1 MRAIRI
7 RRTLTKSRN
16 GTRSEK
22 ERSFRKMARDFFA
35 IENQI
40 EFVIEALLFG
50 TLLAI
55 STWPI
60 AAVASAISQLL

>member
-1 MRAIRI
+1 MRVIRI
-7 RRTLTKSRN
+7 RRTIVKKRN
-16 GTRSEK
+16 GIRPVEGRSL
-22 ERSFRKMARDFFA
+22 RKLTRDFFA
-35 IENQI
+35 KENQI
-40 EFVIEALLFG
+40 EFAIEALLFG

>member
-1 MRAIRI
+1 MRVIRI
-7 RRTLTKSRN
+7 RRTIVKDRN
-16 GTRSEK
+16 GIRRVEGRSL
-22 ERSFRKMARDFFA
+22 RKLTRDFFA
-35 IENQI
+35 KENQI
-40 EFVIEALLFG
+40 EFAIEALLFG

>member
-1 MRAIRI
+1 
-7 RRTLTKSRN
+7 
-16 GTRSEK
+16 
-22 ERSFRKMARDFFA
+22 MARDFFA
-35 IENQI
+35 TENHI

-60 AAVASAISQLL
+60 AAAASAISQLL